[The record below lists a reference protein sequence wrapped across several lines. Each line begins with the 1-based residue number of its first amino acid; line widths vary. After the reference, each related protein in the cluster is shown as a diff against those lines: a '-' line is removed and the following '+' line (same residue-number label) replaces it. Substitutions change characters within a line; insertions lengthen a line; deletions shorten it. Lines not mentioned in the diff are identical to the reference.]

1 MRRNL
6 RWLDL
11 AAPAPED
18 VRVRN
23 WDSARIKMPI
33 NGGLV
38 IEQQLL
44 IRAVRNSHD
53 VDVLEFRPRFAP
65 VAMRQNMVAADFPT
79 RLNFTTGRHRPMK
92 QRVEPRDTHAAR

>member
-6 RWLDL
+6 RWLNL
-11 AAPAPED
+11 AASAPED
-18 VRVRN
+18 VCVSDR
-23 WDSARIKMPI
+23 DAGCGKMPI
-33 NGGLV
+33 DRSLV
-38 IEQQLL
+38 IQQQLF
-44 IRAVRNSHD
+44 IRAMRNSHD

-92 QRVEPRDTHAAR
+92 QRVEPRDTHAPR